1 MTDQNPISNEPKLK
15 LTVARNGPLRI
26 QGAREMIESG
36 ELQIQWS
43 DGVPVEPA
51 NLNAF
56 TICRC
61 GASASKPFCDGTHT
75 KAGFEAAVQAVPE
88 SKE

>member
-1 MTDQNPISNEPKLK
+1 MNDQNTSASEPKIK
-15 LTVARNGPLRI
+15 LTVARNGPLRV

-36 ELQIQWS
+36 ELQIAWG
-43 DGVPVEPA
+43 DGAPVEPA

-56 TICRC
+56 SICRC
-61 GASASKPFCDGTHT
+61 GASANKPFCDGAHT
-75 KAGFEAAVQAVPE
+75 KTGFDAAAQAVPE

>member
-1 MTDQNPISNEPKLK
+1 MNPEPNQPKAK

-26 QGAREMIESG
+26 QGARELFESG
-36 ELQIQWS
+36 ELQIVWS
-43 DGVPVEPA
+43 DGTPVEPA

-56 TICRC
+56 SICRC
-61 GASASKPFCDGTHT
+61 GASANKPFCDGTHT
-75 KAGFEAAVQAVPE
+75 KEGFEAAAQAVPE